1 MKYTAM
7 QAWQLKNFGMKTY
20 FMNEDGEVKNTAVN
34 VGCMGCGKTYSTMQA
49 FGLYLLKLKR
59 LSYSNLG
66 FILMGRTR
74 DIVQKVMCN
83 QLAELFGSD
92 FHFDNSRK
100 SGFTCNARLFG
111 FPIYIVGV
119 NDTTSEERNRGLS
132 NIVGIIVEELALI
145 NHDEYLKFKGRLRN
159 NIDLPEEF
167 ANPWVIAN
175 TNPEA
180 PTNWVL
186 KDIQAG
192 KIKLIQWKHKDAGWK
207 GFAAK
212 MRSLKEDLAD
222 NPAFY
227 ERYVLG
233 RWKVAEGLV
242 FSCFRENRNVI
253 KEVNG
258 GSDVTVDYNY
268 VQRSWISI
276 DYGSNHK
283 TSVQVHHITYQGI
296 RLIERNKT
304 FERTS
309 ISKIVDYMLEQYDN
323 VRSLSNIRPVN
334 IYVDSA
340 AQAVIDE
347 CRDRGVEA
355 LNAKKDVAAGIA
367 YVNDLFESG
376 QLLILLNDGTQELID
391 EIYSYKYDDREKAKD
406 GAVIKIGDDCCDAL
420 RYGVYSDAKYNGLI

>member
-59 LSYSNLG
+59 LGYSNLG

-92 FHFDNSRK
+92 FRFDNSRK

-212 MRSLKEDLAD
+212 MKSLKEDLAD

-242 FSCFRENRNVI
+242 FSCFNAKKNVI
-253 KEVNG
+253 EG
-258 GSDVTVDYNY
+258 DIDYSY
-268 VQRSWISI
+268 VLRSWIAV

-283 TSVQVHHITYQGI
+283 TSVQVHHMLKTGI
-296 RLIERNKT
+296 RIVETNVT
-304 FERTS
+304 FTRTS
-309 ISKIVDYMLEQYDN
+309 VSTICNKIEELYDEQL
-323 VRSLSNIRPVN
+323 SLNHVKTIN
-334 IYVDSA
+334 IYVDGA
-340 AQAVIDE
+340 AQAVVDQLREDGIT
-347 CRDRGVEA
+347 A
-355 LNAKKDVAAGIA
+355 LNAKKDVMPGNT
-367 YVNDLFESG
+367 YVNEQFNSG
-376 QLLILLNDGTQELID
+376 MLIILLNEGTQELID
-391 EIYSYKYDDREKAKD
+391 EIYGYKYKETPNAKD
-406 GAVIKIGDDCCDAL
+406 GEVVKIDDDCCDAM
-420 RYGVYSDAKYNGLI
+420 RYGVYSDAKYNNAY